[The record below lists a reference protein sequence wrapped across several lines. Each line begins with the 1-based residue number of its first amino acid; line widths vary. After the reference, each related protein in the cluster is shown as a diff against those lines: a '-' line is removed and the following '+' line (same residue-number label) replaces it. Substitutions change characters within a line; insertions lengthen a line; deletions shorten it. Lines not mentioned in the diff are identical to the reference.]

1 MSDVQT
7 THTGIL
13 SELLDALDITRI
25 ERDLQHL
32 ASDLFTGRRVGTP
45 GHDLAQAWLTQQMKA
60 IGLDTQLFE
69 FTLTAPVLDVYDL
82 PCLIL
87 LDETGTAQRTFQYRV
102 DFAEHPRSAD
112 QSISRRGKALN
123 YAEMQSMDAVHGA
136 WVVFETVPQGQALNE
151 VAAQVREHGAIGL
164 LVPQYMNQ
172 AGYLTKRIMVGDTVS
187 LPVISVNA
195 NLLPTLAGAIIEGVA
210 PVRASRPKAGHVI
223 GVLNHCQGNSPLIVG
238 AHFDGVGD
246 DPSIRI
252 PCAGDNAAAV
262 VVLLEV
268 ARVLKAAR
276 LTFSRTIQ
284 FMAFDCEE
292 VNAQGSGLYAEHL
305 KQTGI
310 FPLVINLDGAASL
323 HERIVVD
330 VGAGAETLV
339 DALDWAGQLLE
350 IPLISD
356 TVSSDNR
363 QFASAGFPAV
373 GIGAG
378 TGTNCIHSP
387 ADTPDKVNLQGTLR
401 VARLLLTTIAHLAV
415 VS

>member
-7 THTGIL
+7 MHTGML

-32 ASDLFTGRRVGTP
+32 ASDLFAGRRVGTS
-45 GHDLAQAWLTQQMKA
+45 GHDLAQAWLTRQMKA

-69 FTLTAPVLDVYDL
+69 FTLTAPVLDIYDL
-82 PCLIL
+82 PRLIL
-87 LDETGTAQRTFQYRV
+87 LDESGTAQRTFQHRV

-112 QSISRRGKALN
+112 HSISRRGKALD
-123 YAEMQSMDAVHGA
+123 YAKMQSMDAARGA
-136 WVVFETVPQGQALNE
+136 WVVLEMVPQGEALSE
-151 VAAQVREHGAIGL
+151 FVAQIREHGGIGL
-164 LVPQYMNQ
+164 LVPQYLNQ
-172 AGYLTKRIMVGDTVS
+172 AGYLAKRIMAGDTVS
-187 LPVISVNA
+187 LPVISVNV
-195 NLLPTLAGAIIEGVA
+195 NLLTTFAGTIIEA
-210 PVRASRPKAGHVI
+210 ATPVRAIRPKAGHVI
-223 GVLNHCQGNSPLIVG
+223 GVLNPAQDNTPLIVG

-262 VVLLEV
+262 AVILEV
-268 ARVLKAAR
+268 ARVLKVAQ

-292 VNAQGSGLYAEHL
+292 VNAQGSCLYAEHVR
-305 KQTGI
+305 QTGI
-310 FPLVINLDGAASL
+310 SPLVINLDGAASL

-387 ADTPDKVNLQGTLR
+387 ADTPDKVDLQGTLR
-401 VARLLLTTIAHLAV
+401 AARLLLTTITHLAV